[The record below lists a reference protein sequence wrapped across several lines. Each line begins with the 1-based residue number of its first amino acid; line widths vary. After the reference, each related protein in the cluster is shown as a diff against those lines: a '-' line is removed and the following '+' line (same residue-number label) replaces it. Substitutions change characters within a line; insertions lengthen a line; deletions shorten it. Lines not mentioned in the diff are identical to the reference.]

1 VRCEPGRRDR
11 GNGGGDHAGNRLLRR
26 WILNLKGRP
35 QMDTILEVHNGTID
49 INELTKRL
57 DEMIPPIKIEE
68 ENDNGKISQ

>member
-1 VRCEPGRRDR
+1 ME
-11 GNGGGDHAGNRLLRR
+11 
-26 WILNLKGRP
+26 
-35 QMDTILEVHNGTID
+35 DTVLDVHNGIID